1 MPDYG
6 NVSEEDIEAIQGAPE
21 AAARI
26 LERLSPA
33 LPAEWQGMTYELVL
47 DGILQDWV
55 ANGTTELDEEDEEDI
70 ASLVRAA
77 ADSALAQAENLQAVT
92 YRVSLKHVIS
102 DWVHNW
108 NAEE

>member
-6 NVSEEDIEAIQGAPE
+6 NVSEEDIEAIQSAPE
-21 AAARI
+21 AAGRI
-26 LERLSPA
+26 VERLSPA
-33 LPAEWQGMTYELVL
+33 LPLQWQAITYELVL

-55 ANGTTELDEEDEEDI
+55 SNGTTELDEEDEEDI
-70 ASLVRAA
+70 ANLARAA
-77 ADSALAQAENLQAVT
+77 LDSALAQEESLQAVT
-92 YRVSLKHVIS
+92 YRVSLKHVMN